1 MYCYWH
7 INHLTC
13 LQVGLVEQQELH
25 QMRNRFYST
34 PTDQLWDDQ
43 WFLVSRCSSELEYD
57 AYTFPDGR
65 LLLNVLNPY
74 YVQPVSPCMFALIS
88 RSPLWCKVLTTS

>member
-1 MYCYWH
+1 MYNNMYCYWH

-25 QMRNRFYST
+25 QMRNRIYST

-65 LLLNVLNPY
+65 LLLNVLK
-74 YVQPVSPCMFALIS
+74 
-88 RSPLWCKVLTTS
+88 PLLRIAWLSLHVCSDL